1 MNPFLE
7 MRGIS
12 KLYTAN
18 RVLANNDVH
27 FRVNAGEIH
36 ALVGEN
42 GAGKTSLMKILDGLE
57 SADSGDILLRGTPV
71 TIHSP
76 RDAMHL
82 GIGMVHQHLR
92 LISDFSVAENVTLGR
107 EPRKGAFFFNRA
119 RARKDVISLADE
131 YGFSLDPSRLVR
143 DLSISEM
150 QQVEIVKVLYRN
162 AELIILDEPTTNLT
176 ESQSDRLFDG
186 LKRLVRNG
194 KTVILI
200 THKLRDVISIADRV
214 TVMRKGKTVAEREI
228 RNTSEEEIASLILG
242 NEEIRSIHRESAA
255 KGKQVYELKEI
266 SVDVRG
272 REEPVLDKVSL
283 DVHLGEILGMTGISG
298 NGLAELEDVVSGLRA
313 VSRGRIFHK
322 GEEITLCSTR
332 NLRKRAMAFVP
343 SNRLFRGVSIEAC
356 VRDNFIINRP
366 EGSSRWGVQLKKAI
380 ENFTH
385 DLLVKFSIQ
394 TDPML
399 PAGYL
404 SGGNI
409 QKLILARELSS
420 MNDFILFS
428 EPTWGLD
435 AASIAFVHGEI
446 LKLRDRGTAVLLIST
461 DLDEILA
468 LSDRIGVIYRGKIVE
483 IFENSENLLKEAIGR
498 RMLGLQ
504 C

>member
-12 KLYTAN
+12 KLYTVN

-27 FRVNAGEIH
+27 LRVNAGEIH

-42 GAGKTSLMKILDGLE
+42 GAGKTTLMKILDGLE
-57 SADSGDILLRGTPV
+57 SPDSGDILMRGTPV

-92 LISDFSVAENVTLGR
+92 LIPDFSVAENVTLGR
-107 EPRKGAFFFNRA
+107 EPRTGAFFFNRA
-119 RARKDVISLADE
+119 RAGKAVRSMADE
-131 YGFSLDPSRLVR
+131 YGFSLDPSRPVR

-176 ESQSDRLFDG
+176 ESQSERLFDG
-186 LKRLVRNG
+186 LKRLVQNG

-200 THKLRDVISIADRV
+200 THKLPDVMSAADRV

-228 RNTSEEEIASLILG
+228 RNTSEEEIASLIIG
-242 NEEIRSIHRESAA
+242 SEVIRSVHRESAA
-255 KGKQVYELKEI
+255 KGEQVYELGEV
-266 SVDVRG
+266 SVEVRG
-272 REEPVLDKVSL
+272 REEPALDSVSL
-283 DVHLGEILGMTGISG
+283 DVHSGEILGITGISG
-298 NGLAELEDVVSGLRA
+298 NGLAELEDVISGLRA
-313 VSRGRIFHK
+313 VSRGRIFHN
-322 GEEITLCSTR
+322 GEEITRCSTR

-343 SNRLFRGVSIEAC
+343 SNRLFRGVSLEAG
-356 VRDNFIINRP
+356 VRDNLIINRP
-366 EGSSRWGVQLKKAI
+366 EGSSRWGIQLIKAI

-385 DLLVKFSIQ
+385 SLLDRFSIK

-420 MNDFILFS
+420 MKNFILFS
-428 EPTWGLD
+428 DPTWGLD

-461 DLDEILA
+461 DLDEILT
-468 LSDRIGVIYRGKIVE
+468 LSDRIGVMYRGKIVE
-483 IFENSENLLKEAIGR
+483 TFENSGNLLKETIGR
-498 RMLGLQ
+498 RMLGL
-504 C
+504 

>member
-1 MNPFLE
+1 MNSFLE

-12 KLYTAN
+12 KLYTVN
-18 RVLANNDVH
+18 KVLANNDVH
-27 FRVNAGEIH
+27 LRVNAGEIH

-42 GAGKTSLMKILDGLE
+42 GAGKTTLMKILDGLE
-57 SADSGDILLRGTPV
+57 SQDSGDILLRGTPV

-92 LISDFSVAENVTLGR
+92 LISDFSIAENVTLGR
-107 EPRKGAFFFNRA
+107 EPRKGALFFNRA
-119 RARKDVISLADE
+119 RARKTVRSLADE
-131 YGFSLDPSRLVR
+131 YGFSLDPSRPVR

-186 LKRLVRNG
+186 LKRLVQNG

-200 THKLRDVISIADRV
+200 THKLRDVMSVADRV
-214 TVMRKGKTVAEREI
+214 TVMRKGKTVAERKI
-228 RNTSEEEIASLILG
+228 RNTSEEEIASLIIG
-242 NEEIRSIHRESAA
+242 NEVIRSVHREAVA
-255 KGKQVYELKEI
+255 KGEEIYELKEV
-266 SVDVRG
+266 SVEVRG
-272 REEPVLDKVSL
+272 REEPALDRVSL
-283 DVHLGEILGMTGISG
+283 DVHSGEILGMTGISG
-298 NGLAELEDVVSGLRA
+298 NGLAELEDVISGLKA
-313 VSRGRIFHK
+313 VSQ
-322 GEEITLCSTR
+322 
-332 NLRKRAMAFVP
+332 FVP
-343 SNRLFRGVSIEAC
+343 SNRLFRGVSLEAG
-356 VRDNFIINRP
+356 VRDNLIINRP
-366 EGSSRWGVQLKKAI
+366 EGSSRWGVQLIKAI
-380 ENFTH
+380 EDFTH
-385 DLLVKFSIQ
+385 SLLAKFSID

-420 MNDFILFS
+420 MKDFILFS
-428 EPTWGLD
+428 DPTWGLD

-461 DLDEILA
+461 DLDEILT
-468 LSDRIGVIYRGKIVE
+468 LSDRIEVMYMGRVVE
-483 IFENSENLLKEAIGR
+483 TFENSGNLLKETIGR
-498 RMLGLQ
+498 RMLGL
-504 C
+504 